1 MVQYKASGSKFEREL
16 KGILE
21 YDIAT
26 ILSVTKTFTEVQKAV
41 LNRITD
47 IKFIVIRSAGSLGV
61 DLFAI
66 SGNISFPIEI
76 KSSDNEKLN
85 FSSSGGK
92 GMEQAEKFIVKCTRV
107 GLIPLYAFR
116 IKGGRG
122 DPWRIFTLPSSHPLQ
137 NSLYADFIYRHV
149 PKIDRTVQGN
159 FQMVWSKGMPLHE
172 FIDRLH
178 NLLIKKTGFVP
189 SVSNYL

>member
-1 MVQYKASGSKFEREL
+1 MVHYKASGSKFEREL

-21 YDIAT
+21 NDPST
-26 ILSVTKTFTEVQKAV
+26 LLSVTKTFTEVQKAV
-41 LNRITD
+41 LNRIKD
-47 IKFIVIRSAGSLGV
+47 ISFIVIRSAGSLGV

-66 SGNISFPIEI
+66 NGHISFPIEI

-92 GMEQAEKFIVKCTRV
+92 GMKQAEEFIRKCTQV

-137 NSLYADFIYRHV
+137 NSAYADFIYRHL
-149 PKIDRTVQGN
+149 PKIDLTAQGN
-159 FQMVWSKGMPLHE
+159 FQMVWSRGMPLHE

-178 NLLIKKTGFVP
+178 NLMIKKTGFVP
-189 SVSNYL
+189 SVNNYL